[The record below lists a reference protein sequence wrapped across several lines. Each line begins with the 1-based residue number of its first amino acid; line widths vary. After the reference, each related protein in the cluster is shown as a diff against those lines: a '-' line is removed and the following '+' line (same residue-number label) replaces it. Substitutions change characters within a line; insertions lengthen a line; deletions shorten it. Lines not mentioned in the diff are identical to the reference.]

1 MKLLATSHTA
11 TLSPD
16 KILLPLWNK
25 NFLTEVYRNIKIFAF
40 KVLQK
45 CSSWASRNGTVPF
58 LHMFFLTSSTE
69 MFAGKFIKRKRFL
82 AMLREHIIFNV
93 IEVEVEVHK
102 MNEVF

>member
-1 MKLLATSHTA
+1 
-11 TLSPD
+11 
-16 KILLPLWNK
+16 
-25 NFLTEVYRNIKIFAF
+25 
-40 KVLQK
+40 
-45 CSSWASRNGTVPF
+45 
-58 LHMFFLTSSTE
+58 MFFLTSSTE